1 MEFPLVSIIIP
12 CYNQGKFLSEAL
24 DSVLNQS
31 YLQWECI
38 IMDDGSCD
46 NSKDIALEYVN
57 RDNRFV
63 YHYQENQGLATTRN
77 NAILYSH
84 GIFILPL
91 DADDKIHRDYVRDA
105 VEILNREHNVKIV
118 YCDAELFGAK
128 KGKWILP
135 SYDIL
140 TMLRANCIF
149 CTALFRRCDYDN
161 TVGYNPNM
169 KFGWEDWDFWLS
181 LLELGGDVY
190 KINETYF
197 YYRVKNNSMI
207 VELKRSQDEIDY
219 LTEMIVKNHPLLY
232 MHL

>member
-1 MEFPLVSIIIP
+1 
-12 CYNQGKFLSEAL
+12 
-24 DSVLNQS
+24 
-31 YLQWECI
+31 
-38 IMDDGSCD
+38 
-46 NSKDIALEYVN
+46 
-57 RDNRFV
+57 
-63 YHYQENQGLATTRN
+63 
-77 NAILYSH
+77 
-84 GIFILPL
+84 
-91 DADDKIHRDYVRDA
+91 
-105 VEILNREHNVKIV
+105 
-118 YCDAELFGAK
+118 
-128 KGKWILP
+128 
-135 SYDIL
+135 
-140 TMLRANCIF
+140 MLRANCIF

-232 MHL
+232 KRYYDFIYERVNSRFFKIFERIISVVKKNSM